1 MNTTKFSEILTI
13 LENLDGWLTKLGI
26 KPKTDRVH
34 RAIEVVRQAQ
44 EGWRKLR
51 ETGKPTKIGNIE
63 NFYFG
68 MIEAFEFYDI
78 FRAFENERS
87 EFLTPKLERALSGP
101 FLPAEATNKNSD
113 GRNTMFELALA
124 ADLRLGGIDVCV
136 GEPDIKLTLDNQRFL
151 IECKRPFREHSVR
164 ANVRGAADQLAI
176 QLRND
181 PDAVGIIAISVSRVL
196 NPGTKVFVAPSEED
210 RERLG
215 DRLETM
221 MRERE
226 GDWRNYDLH
235 PATLA
240 VLFHVRT
247 PGIFEDE
254 NPLMKM
260 SYACVMSTGRAKDRF
275 VILEKKL
282 KPLLSY

>member
-1 MNTTKFSEILTI
+1 MNTIKFSEILAT

-44 EGWRKLR
+44 EGWRKLH
-51 ETGKPTKIGNIE
+51 ETGNPTKIGNIE
-63 NFYFG
+63 DYYFG
-68 MIEAFEFYDI
+68 MIEAFEFCDI

-87 EFLTPKLERALSGP
+87 EFLAPKLERALSGP
-101 FLPAEATNKNSD
+101 SRPAVETNKNSD
-113 GRNTMFELALA
+113 GRNMMFELALA
-124 ADLRLGGIDVCV
+124 ADLRLGGADVCI

-151 IECKRPFREHSVR
+151 VECKRPFREHSVH
-164 ANVRGAADQLAI
+164 ANVRGAADQLAT

-181 PDAVGIIAISVSRVL
+181 PDAAGIIAISLSRVL
-196 NPGTKVFVAPSEED
+196 NPGTKLFVAPSGED

-226 GDWRNYDLH
+226 DDWRKCDLH
-235 PATLA
+235 PATVA

-247 PGIFEDE
+247 PGVFEDQ
-254 NPLMKM
+254 NLLTKM
-260 SYACVMSTGRAKDRF
+260 SYACVTSTGRTKDRF
-275 VILEKKL
+275 AILEKKL
-282 KPLLSY
+282 KPLLFY